1 MPRSTTTRRLT
12 SRDLALVAVFT
23 GVIAALGL
31 VPAVF
36 VPGFPAPITLQSMG
50 VVLAG
55 AVLGARRG
63 FLSVAL
69 FLTLV
74 ALGLPL
80 LSGGRGGLGVFTT
93 PYAGFLWAFPF
104 AALAVGVLTE
114 RRGTPYQLRYG
125 IPSNCAGS
133 LVLYLGG
140 WISLMTLGGD
150 APVAALALLV
160 IYLPGDAVKMVLAAL
175 VARGVHEA
183 LPELLPTAP
192 APAPET
198 APAPD
203 RPRPTAT

>member
-1 MPRSTTTRRLT
+1 MTAPARRPA
-12 SRDLALVAVFT
+12 RDLALVAVFA

-63 FLSVAL
+63 FLSVVLLLA
-69 FLTLV
+69 LV
-74 ALGLPL
+74 AIGLPL
-80 LSGGRGGLGVFTT
+80 LSGGRGGFAVFTT

-104 AALAVGVLTE
+104 AALVVGWLTE
-114 RRGTPYQLRYG
+114 RRGAPYQVRWG
-125 IPSNCAGS
+125 IPFNLVGS

-140 WISLMTLGGD
+140 WLSLMTLGGN

-160 IYLPGDAVKMVLAAL
+160 IYIPGDLVKMVVAAL
-175 VARGVHEA
+175 VARGVHAA
-183 LPELLPTAP
+183 LPDLLPSRRTADEP
-192 APAPET
+192 V
-198 APAPD
+198 D
-203 RPRPTAT
+203 LPT

>member
-1 MPRSTTTRRLT
+1 MTAPARRPA
-12 SRDLALVAVFT
+12 RDLALVAVFA

-63 FLSVAL
+63 FLSVVL
-69 FLTLV
+69 FLALV
-74 ALGLPL
+74 AIGLPL
-80 LSGGRGGLGVFTT
+80 LSGGRGGFAVFTT

-104 AALAVGVLTE
+104 AALVVGWLTE
-114 RRGTPYQLRYG
+114 RRGAPYQVRWG
-125 IPSNCAGS
+125 IPFNLVGS

-140 WISLMTLGGD
+140 WLSLMTLGGN

-160 IYLPGDAVKMVLAAL
+160 IYIPGDLVKMVVAAL
-175 VARGVHEA
+175 VARGVHAA
-183 LPELLPTAP
+183 LPDLLPSRRTADEP
-192 APAPET
+192 V
-198 APAPD
+198 D
-203 RPRPTAT
+203 LPT

>member
-1 MPRSTTTRRLT
+1 MTAPARRPA
-12 SRDLALVAVFT
+12 RDLALVAVFA

-63 FLSVAL
+63 FLSVVL
-69 FLTLV
+69 FLALV
-74 ALGLPL
+74 AIGLPL
-80 LSGGRGGLGVFTT
+80 LSGGRGGFAVFTT

-104 AALAVGVLTE
+104 AALVVGWLTE
-114 RRGTPYQLRYG
+114 RRGAPYQVRWG
-125 IPSNCAGS
+125 IPFNLVGS

-140 WISLMTLGGD
+140 WLSLMTLGGN

-160 IYLPGDAVKMVLAAL
+160 IYIPGDLVKMVVAAL
-175 VARGVHEA
+175 VARGVHAA
-183 LPELLPTAP
+183 LPDLLPTRRTADEPVDLP
-192 APAPET
+192 A
-198 APAPD
+198 
-203 RPRPTAT
+203 

>member
-1 MPRSTTTRRLT
+1 MPAPDRRPA
-12 SRDLALVAVFT
+12 RDLALVAVFA

-69 FLTLV
+69 FLALV
-74 ALGLPL
+74 AIGLPL
-80 LSGGRGGLGVFTT
+80 LSGGRGGFGAFTT

-104 AALAVGVLTE
+104 AALAVGWLTE
-114 RRGTPYQLRYG
+114 RRGAPYQLRWG
-125 IPSNCAGS
+125 IPINVVGS

-140 WISLMTLGGD
+140 WISLMALGGN

-160 IYLPGDAVKMVLAAL
+160 IYLPGDLVKMVVAAL
-175 VARGVHEA
+175 VARGVHTA
-183 LPELLPTAP
+183 LPDLLAPRRPADERVDAP
-192 APAPET
+192 A
-198 APAPD
+198 
-203 RPRPTAT
+203 

>member
-1 MPRSTTTRRLT
+1 MTAPARRPA
-12 SRDLALVAVFT
+12 RDLALVAVFA

-63 FLSVAL
+63 FLSVVL
-69 FLTLV
+69 FLALV
-74 ALGLPL
+74 AIGLPL
-80 LSGGRGGLGVFTT
+80 LSGGRGGFAVFTT

-104 AALAVGVLTE
+104 AALVVGWLTE
-114 RRGTPYQLRYG
+114 RRGAPYEVRWG
-125 IPSNCAGS
+125 IPFNLVGS

-140 WISLMTLGGD
+140 WLSLMTLGGN

-160 IYLPGDAVKMVLAAL
+160 IYIPGDLVKMVVAAL
-175 VARGVHEA
+175 VARGVHAA
-183 LPELLPTAP
+183 LPDLLPSRRTADEP
-192 APAPET
+192 V
-198 APAPD
+198 D
-203 RPRPTAT
+203 LPT

>member
-1 MPRSTTTRRLT
+1 VTAPARRPA
-12 SRDLALVAVFT
+12 RDLALVAVFA

-63 FLSVAL
+63 FLSVVL
-69 FLTLV
+69 FLALV
-74 ALGLPL
+74 AIGLPL
-80 LSGGRGGLGVFTT
+80 LSGGRGGFAVFTT

-104 AALAVGVLTE
+104 AALVVGWLTE
-114 RRGTPYQLRYG
+114 RRGAPYEVRWG
-125 IPSNCAGS
+125 IPFNLVGS

-140 WISLMTLGGD
+140 WLSLMTLGGN

-160 IYLPGDAVKMVLAAL
+160 IYIPGDLVKMVVAAL
-175 VARGVHEA
+175 VARGVHAA
-183 LPELLPTAP
+183 LPDLLPSRRTADEP
-192 APAPET
+192 V
-198 APAPD
+198 D
-203 RPRPTAT
+203 LPT